1 MRIAVTC
8 ALLIALA
15 GAMGAG
21 ARAKP
26 EVLHN
31 VIVEDSRIEFHAT
44 SNFGKVVGVFHSW
57 RAELKRPGGKFEDTW
72 LKLQI
77 AAESVKTG
85 SGLRDK
91 EVKGKN
97 FFAVKEFPE
106 IQFVSNKIVAGG
118 DAAKYS
124 MEGELT
130 LRGITKPVTVSVE
143 VEPEEQGRERV
154 VGNFT
159 FNRRDFGM
167 THNPPLN
174 HVSDKIQVRIELEL
188 EEREGAF

>member
-1 MRIAVTC
+1 MRIATIC
-8 ALLIALA
+8 ALFVFFAGALA
-15 GAMGAG
+15 NGAE
-21 ARAKP
+21 P
-26 EVLHN
+26 ELVHN
-31 VIVEDSRIEFHAT
+31 VVIEDSRIEFHA
-44 SNFGKVVGVFHSW
+44 SSSFGKVVGVFHSW
-57 RAELKRPGGKFEDTW
+57 EAELERPGGKFEDTL
-72 LKLQI
+72 LKLNI

-97 FFAVKEFPE
+97 FFAVKEYPE
-106 IQFVSNKIVAGG
+106 IQFVSKNILA
-118 DAAKYS
+118 APEPAKYS

-130 LRGITKPVTVSVE
+130 LRGITKPVMLDVQ
-143 VEPEEQGRERV
+143 VEPEEKGREHV
-154 VGNFT
+154 AANFT

-174 HVSDKIQVRIELEL
+174 HVADTIRVQIDLEV

>member
-1 MRIAVTC
+1 M
-8 ALLIALA
+8 
-15 GAMGAG
+15 
-21 ARAKP
+21 
-26 EVLHN
+26 
-31 VIVEDSRIEFHAT
+31 VIEESRIEFHA
-44 SNFGKVVGVFHSW
+44 SSSFGKVVGVFHSW
-57 RAELKRPGGKFEDTW
+57 QAELKRPGGRFEDTW
-72 LKLQI
+72 LKLKI

-106 IQFVSNKIVAGG
+106 IQFVSKSILAGS

-130 LRGITKPVTVSVE
+130 LRGITKPVTLDVE
-143 VEPEEQGRERV
+143 VEPEKEGREHV
-154 VGNFT
+154 AANFT

-174 HVSDKIQVRIELEL
+174 HVADNIRVQIDLEV
-188 EEREGAF
+188 EECEGAF

>member
-1 MRIAVTC
+1 MRIAATC
-8 ALLIALA
+8 ALLFFFV
-15 GAMGAG
+15 GAMAGGAE
-21 ARAKP
+21 P
-26 EVLHN
+26 DLIHTV
-31 VIVEDSRIEFHAT
+31 VIEESRIEFHAN
-44 SNFGKVVGVFHSW
+44 SSFGKVVGVFHSW
-57 RAELKRPGGKFEDTW
+57 QAELKRPGGRFEDTW

-106 IQFVSNKIVAGG
+106 IQFVSKSIQAGSEAG
-118 DAAKYS
+118 RYS

-130 LRGITKPVTVSVE
+130 LRGITKPVTLDVE
-143 VEPEEQGRERV
+143 VEPEEKGREHV
-154 VGNFT
+154 AANFT

-174 HVSDKIQVRIELEL
+174 HVADNVRVQIDLEV